1 MGQMFSPNNLMA
13 ACDFTQG
20 RFLTVAAVF
29 RGRVS
34 MREVEEQMSRMQDK
48 NSEYFVSWIPNN
60 IKTAVCD
67 IPPRGRENNKQTVR
81 NN

>member
-1 MGQMFSPNNLMA
+1 MEHYLYCNIHPYHSCFRL
-13 ACDFTQG
+13 G

-34 MREVEEQMSRMQDK
+34 MKEVEEQVTGMQDR
-48 NSEYFVSWIPNN
+48 NSDYFVEWIPNN

-67 IPPRGRENNKQTVR
+67 IPPRGLKVL
-81 NN
+81 

>member
-1 MGQMFSPNNLMA
+1 MA

-20 RFLTVAAVF
+20 RFLTVF

-34 MREVEEQMSRMQDK
+34 MREVVEQMSRMQDK

-67 IPPRGRENNKQTVR
+67 IPPRGRTR
-81 NN
+81 